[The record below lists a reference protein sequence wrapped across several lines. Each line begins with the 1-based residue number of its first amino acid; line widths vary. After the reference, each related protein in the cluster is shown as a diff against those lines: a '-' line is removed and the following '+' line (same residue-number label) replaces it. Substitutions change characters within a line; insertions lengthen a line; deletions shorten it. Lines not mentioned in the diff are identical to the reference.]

1 MNGYKRRHNQA
12 IKGGGLFTFLL
23 DLVLGLGLGAHDNFG
38 FGRWFWEV

>member
-23 DLVLGLGLGAHDNFG
+23 DLVLGLGAHDNFG